1 MNASTPSAPLL
12 DALMQQLQG
21 APLQQLAQQLGT
33 SSSQVE
39 SAVGPALSLLLD
51 GLGRNA
57 AQPEGAS
64 ALLQAWQQGHASHGT
79 AASASAAPQGTLG
92 ALGGLGGLGDLLGNV
107 LAGAGA
113 GASPRAGGASGMEA
127 GAAILGQI
135 LGGQRQQA
143 ESQLGE
149 RSGLGAQ
156 AGQLLALLAP
166 IVMQFLAQRA
176 AAGQLDASSLGNALG
191 QEPSRQPQPPADVA
205 GSLLTGLLDQN
216 RDGKLD
222 AGDLLQLGAG
232 LLRGRR

>member
-92 ALGGLGGLGDLLGNV
+92 ALGGLGDLLGNV

-113 GASPRAGGASGMEA
+113 SPRTGGASGMEA

-191 QEPSRQPQPPADVA
+191 QEPSRPPQPPADVA
-205 GSLLTGLLDQN
+205 GNLLTGLLDQN

>member
-79 AASASAAPQGTLG
+79 AASASAAPQGALG
-92 ALGGLGGLGDLLGNV
+92 ALGGLGDLLGNV

-113 GASPRAGGASGMEA
+113 SPRTGGARGMEA

>member
-79 AASASAAPQGTLG
+79 AASASAAPQGALG
-92 ALGGLGGLGDLLGNV
+92 ALGGLGDLLGNV

-113 GASPRAGGASGMEA
+113 GASPRTGGASGMEA

-191 QEPSRQPQPPADVA
+191 QEPSRQPQPPSGVAD
-205 GSLLTGLLDQN
+205 SLLTGLLDQN

>member
-33 SSSQVE
+33 SSSQIE

-79 AASASAAPQGTLG
+79 AASASAAPQGALG
-92 ALGGLGGLGDLLGNV
+92 ALGGLGDLLGNV

-113 GASPRAGGASGMEA
+113 SPRTGGASGMEA

-176 AAGQLDASSLGNALG
+176 AAGQLDASSLGHALG

>member
-57 AQPEGAS
+57 AQPEGAG

-92 ALGGLGGLGDLLGNV
+92 ALGGLGDLLGNV
-107 LAGAGA
+107 LAGT
-113 GASPRAGGASGMEA
+113 GASPRTGGASSMEA

-191 QEPSRQPQPPADVA
+191 QEPSRQPQPPSGVAD
-205 GSLLTGLLDQN
+205 SLLTGLLDQN

>member
-57 AQPEGAS
+57 AQPEGAG

-79 AASASAAPQGTLG
+79 AASASAAPQGALG

-176 AAGQLDASSLGNALG
+176 ATGQLDASSLGNALG
-191 QEPSRQPQPPADVA
+191 QEPSRPPQPPADVA
-205 GSLLTGLLDQN
+205 GNLLTGLLDQN

>member
-79 AASASAAPQGTLG
+79 AASASAAPQGALG
-92 ALGGLGGLGDLLGNV
+92 ALGGLGDLLGNV

-113 GASPRAGGASGMEA
+113 SPRTGGASGMEA

-156 AGQLLALLAP
+156 
-166 IVMQFLAQRA
+166 
-176 AAGQLDASSLGNALG
+176 AGQLDASSLGNALG

>member
-79 AASASAAPQGTLG
+79 AASAAPQGALG

-176 AAGQLDASSLGNALG
+176 AAGQLDASSLGHALG
-191 QEPSRQPQPPADVA
+191 QEPSRQPQPPSGVAD
-205 GSLLTGLLDQN
+205 SLLTGLLDQN

>member
-79 AASASAAPQGTLG
+79 AASASAAPQGALG
-92 ALGGLGGLGDLLGNV
+92 ALGGLGDLLGNV
-107 LAGAGA
+107 LAGA

-205 GSLLTGLLDQN
+205 GNLLTGLLDQN

>member
-57 AQPEGAS
+57 AQPEGAGASPDTAPS
-64 ALLQAWQQGHASHGT
+64 AG
-79 AASASAAPQGTLG
+79 SAAPQGALG
-92 ALGGLGGLGDLLGNV
+92 ALGGLGGLGGMGGLGDLLGNV
-107 LAGAGA
+107 LAGA

-127 GAAILGQI
+127 GAAILSQI

-176 AAGQLDASSLGNALG
+176 ATGQLDASSLGNALG
-191 QEPSRQPQPPADVA
+191 QESSHQPQPSGGVT

>member
-1 MNASTPSAPLL
+1 MNASTTPAPLL

-64 ALLQAWQQGHASHGT
+64 ALLQALQQGHASPGT
-79 AASASAAPQGTLG
+79 TAAAPQSALG
-92 ALGGLGGLGDLLGNV
+92 ALGGLGDLLGNV
-107 LAGAGA
+107 LAGSN
-113 GASPRAGGASGMEA
+113 SPRAGGASGMEA

-176 AAGQLDASSLGNALG
+176 AAGQLDASTLGNTLG
-191 QEPSRQPQPPADVA
+191 QEPSRQPPQSGGVA

>member
-64 ALLQAWQQGHASHGT
+64 ALLQAWHQGHASHGT
-79 AASASAAPQGTLG
+79 AASASAAPQGALG
-92 ALGGLGGLGDLLGNV
+92 ALGGLGDLLGNV

-113 GASPRAGGASGMEA
+113 SPRTGGASGMEA

-156 AGQLLALLAP
+156 AGQLLTLLAP

-191 QEPSRQPQPPADVA
+191 QEPSRQPQPPGGVA

-232 LLRGRR
+232 LLRGSR

>member
-1 MNASTPSAPLL
+1 MNASTTPAPLL

-64 ALLQAWQQGHASHGT
+64 ALLQAWHQGHASHGT
-79 AASASAAPQGTLG
+79 AASASAAPQGALG
-92 ALGGLGGLGDLLGNV
+92 ALGGLGDLLGNV
-107 LAGAGA
+107 LAGA

>member
-1 MNASTPSAPLL
+1 MNASTPPAPLL

-79 AASASAAPQGTLG
+79 AASASAAPQGALG

-107 LAGAGA
+107 LVGA

-191 QEPSRQPQPPADVA
+191 QEPSRQPQPPSGVAD
-205 GSLLTGLLDQN
+205 SLLTGLLDQN

>member
-64 ALLQAWQQGHASHGT
+64 ALLQAWQQGHASRGT
-79 AASASAAPQGTLG
+79 TASASAAPQGALG
-92 ALGGLGGLGDLLGNV
+92 ALGGLGDLLGNV

>member
-64 ALLQAWQQGHASHGT
+64 ALLQAWHQSHASHGT
-79 AASASAAPQGTLG
+79 AASASAAPQGALG
-92 ALGGLGGLGDLLGNV
+92 ALGGLGDLLGNV

-191 QEPSRQPQPPADVA
+191 QEPSRQPQPPSGVA

>member
-79 AASASAAPQGTLG
+79 AASASAAPQGALG
-92 ALGGLGGLGDLLGNV
+92 ALGGLGDLLGNV

-113 GASPRAGGASGMEA
+113 SPRTGGASGMEA

-176 AAGQLDASSLGNALG
+176 AAGQLDASSLGHALG

>member
-79 AASASAAPQGTLG
+79 AASASAAPQGALG
-92 ALGGLGGLGDLLGNV
+92 ALGGLGDLLGNV
-107 LAGAGA
+107 LAGA

-176 AAGQLDASSLGNALG
+176 ATGQLDASSLGNALG

>member
-79 AASASAAPQGTLG
+79 AASASAAPQGALG
-92 ALGGLGGLGDLLGNV
+92 ALGGLGDLLGNV
-107 LAGAGA
+107 LAGA

-232 LLRGRR
+232 LLRVRR

>member
-79 AASASAAPQGTLG
+79 AASASAAPQGALG
-92 ALGGLGGLGDLLGNV
+92 ALGGLGDLLGNV
-107 LAGAGA
+107 LAGA

-176 AAGQLDASSLGNALG
+176 ATGQLDASSLGNALG
-191 QEPSRQPQPPADVA
+191 QEPSRQPQPS

>member
-79 AASASAAPQGTLG
+79 AASASAAPQGALG

-113 GASPRAGGASGMEA
+113 GASPRTGGASGMEA

-176 AAGQLDASSLGNALG
+176 AAGQLDASSLGHALG

>member
-79 AASASAAPQGTLG
+79 TASASAAPQGALG
-92 ALGGLGGLGDLLGNV
+92 ALGGLGDLLGNV
-107 LAGAGA
+107 LVGA

-191 QEPSRQPQPPADVA
+191 QEPSRPPQPPADVA

>member
-79 AASASAAPQGTLG
+79 AASASAAPQGALG
-92 ALGGLGGLGDLLGNV
+92 ALGGLGDLLGNV

-176 AAGQLDASSLGNALG
+176 AAGQLDASSLGHALG
-191 QEPSRQPQPPADVA
+191 QEPSRQPQPPSGVA

>member
-79 AASASAAPQGTLG
+79 AASASAAPQGALG

-113 GASPRAGGASGMEA
+113 STRTGGASGMEA

>member
-57 AQPEGAS
+57 AQPEGAG

-92 ALGGLGGLGDLLGNV
+92 ALGGLGDLLGNV
-107 LAGAGA
+107 LAGT
-113 GASPRAGGASGMEA
+113 GASPRTGGASSMEA
-127 GAAILGQI
+127 GAAILSQI

-176 AAGQLDASSLGNALG
+176 AAGQLDASSLGHALG
-191 QEPSRQPQPPADVA
+191 QEPSRQPQPPSGVAD
-205 GSLLTGLLDQN
+205 SLLTGLLDQN

>member
-57 AQPEGAS
+57 AQPEGAGASPDTAPS
-64 ALLQAWQQGHASHGT
+64 AG
-79 AASASAAPQGTLG
+79 SAAPQGALG
-92 ALGGLGGLGDLLGNV
+92 ALGGLGDLLGNV

-113 GASPRAGGASGMEA
+113 GASPRTGGASGMEA
-127 GAAILGQI
+127 GAAILSQI

>member
-79 AASASAAPQGTLG
+79 AASASAAPQGALG

-113 GASPRAGGASGMEA
+113 SPRTGGASGMEA

-191 QEPSRQPQPPADVA
+191 QEPSRQPQPPGGVA

>member
-64 ALLQAWQQGHASHGT
+64 ALLQAWHQSHASHGT
-79 AASASAAPQGTLG
+79 AASASAAPQGALG
-92 ALGGLGGLGDLLGNV
+92 ALGGLGDLLGNV

>member
-64 ALLQAWQQGHASHGT
+64 ALLQAWQQSHASHGT
-79 AASASAAPQGTLG
+79 TASASAAPQGALG
-92 ALGGLGGLGDLLGNV
+92 ALGGLGDLLGNV
-107 LAGAGA
+107 LAGA

-127 GAAILGQI
+127 GAAILSQI

-191 QEPSRQPQPPADVA
+191 QEPSRQPQPPSGVAD
-205 GSLLTGLLDQN
+205 SLLTGLLDQN

>member
-79 AASASAAPQGTLG
+79 AASAAPQGALG

-113 GASPRAGGASGMEA
+113 SPRTGGASGMEA

-176 AAGQLDASSLGNALG
+176 AAGQLDASSLG
-191 QEPSRQPQPPADVA
+191 QEPSRQPKPPADVA

>member
-1 MNASTPSAPLL
+1 MNASTTPAPLL

-79 AASASAAPQGTLG
+79 AASASAAPQGALG
-92 ALGGLGGLGDLLGNV
+92 ALGGLGDLLGNV

-191 QEPSRQPQPPADVA
+191 QEPSRQPQPPSGVAD
-205 GSLLTGLLDQN
+205 SLLTGLLDQN

>member
-64 ALLQAWQQGHASHGT
+64 ALLQAWQQSHASHGT
-79 AASASAAPQGTLG
+79 TASASAAPQGALG
-92 ALGGLGGLGDLLGNV
+92 ALGGLGDLLGNV

-191 QEPSRQPQPPADVA
+191 QEPSRQPKPPSGVAD
-205 GSLLTGLLDQN
+205 SLLTGLLDQN

>member
-1 MNASTPSAPLL
+1 MNASTTPAPLL

-57 AQPEGAS
+57 AQPEGAG
-64 ALLQAWQQGHASHGT
+64 ALLQAWQQGASHGT
-79 AASASAAPQGTLG
+79 TASASAAPQGALG
-92 ALGGLGGLGDLLGNV
+92 ALGGLGDLLGNV

-113 GASPRAGGASGMEA
+113 SPRTGGASGMEA

-191 QEPSRQPQPPADVA
+191 QEPSRQPQPPSGVAD
-205 GSLLTGLLDQN
+205 SLLTGLLDQN

>member
-1 MNASTPSAPLL
+1 MLFR
-12 DALMQQLQG
+12 
-21 APLQQLAQQLGT
+21 
-33 SSSQVE
+33 SSQVE

-79 AASASAAPQGTLG
+79 AASASAAPQGALG
-92 ALGGLGGLGDLLGNV
+92 ALGGLGDLLGNV
-107 LAGAGA
+107 LAGA

>member
-92 ALGGLGGLGDLLGNV
+92 ALGGLGDLLGNV
-107 LAGAGA
+107 LAGT
-113 GASPRAGGASGMEA
+113 GASPRTGEASSMEA

-176 AAGQLDASSLGNALG
+176 AAGQLDASSLGHALG
-191 QEPSRQPQPPADVA
+191 QEPSRQPQPPSGVA

>member
-1 MNASTPSAPLL
+1 MNASTTPAPLL

-79 AASASAAPQGTLG
+79 AASASAAPQGALG
-92 ALGGLGGLGDLLGNV
+92 ALGGLGDLLGNV

-113 GASPRAGGASGMEA
+113 SPRTGGASGMEA

-166 IVMQFLAQRA
+166 IVMQLLAQRA

-191 QEPSRQPQPPADVA
+191 QEPSRQPQPPGGVA

>member
-1 MNASTPSAPLL
+1 MNASTTPAPLL

-79 AASASAAPQGTLG
+79 AASASAAPQGALG
-92 ALGGLGGLGDLLGNV
+92 ALGGLGDLLGNV

-113 GASPRAGGASGMEA
+113 GASPRTGGASGMEA

-191 QEPSRQPQPPADVA
+191 QEPSRQPQPPGGVA

>member
-1 MNASTPSAPLL
+1 
-12 DALMQQLQG
+12 
-21 APLQQLAQQLGT
+21 
-33 SSSQVE
+33 
-39 SAVGPALSLLLD
+39 
-51 GLGRNA
+51 
-57 AQPEGAS
+57 
-64 ALLQAWQQGHASHGT
+64 
-79 AASASAAPQGTLG
+79 
-92 ALGGLGGLGDLLGNV
+92 
-107 LAGAGA
+107 
-113 GASPRAGGASGMEA
+113 MEA

>member
-1 MNASTPSAPLL
+1 MNASTTPAPLL

-33 SSSQVE
+33 SSSQIE

-57 AQPEGAS
+57 AQPEGAGASPDTAPS
-64 ALLQAWQQGHASHGT
+64 AG
-79 AASASAAPQGTLG
+79 SAAPQGALG
-92 ALGGLGGLGDLLGNV
+92 ALGGMGGLGDLLGNV

-156 AGQLLALLAP
+156 AGPLLALLAP

-176 AAGQLDASSLGNALG
+176 AAGQLDASSLGHALG